1 MYTAC
6 CGCGCAADDPVMMQL
21 IREARREAEELRARL
36 AAAEAGKAQL
46 AAENRQLRAQ
56 LGLPPAGG
64 QTGLAAQAGGFGQDI
79 GRPETSVEAV
89 EAAGGGN
96 EGQPRH
102 VQDEG
107 EEKVIRTGIVASG
120 SSRAT
125 AEAPGS
131 IDGVNSEE
139 GGQPAAGG
147 GGGNSGSALLAS
159 GGVGG
164 GEVLLQDASHRQE
177 VSEALTASKPRRRR

>member
-56 LGLPPAGG
+56 LGLPPAEEKP
-64 QTGLAAQAGGFGQDI
+64 GLAAGAGGLGQ
-79 GRPETSVEAV
+79 GTELEPGGLGG

-96 EGQPRH
+96 EEHEQ
-102 VQDEG
+102 
-107 EEKVIRTGIVASG
+107 
-120 SSRAT
+120 
-125 AEAPGS
+125 
-131 IDGVNSEE
+131 E
-139 GGQPAAGG
+139 GG
-147 GGGNSGSALLAS
+147 
-159 GGVGG
+159 
-164 GEVLLQDASHRQE
+164 
-177 VSEALTASKPRRRR
+177 KPRESS